1 MAGTRK
7 RFAQVAFYVAL
18 AAAILGAIALPA
30 WAAEP
35 SRPLLTITDGP
46 VQVLRGAQKFDAAE
60 GLSLADDDIVRTPP
74 ATRVARIEFADGRA
88 LDLGPATQ
96 VLLLSERAA
105 QAQGWA
111 GATALVLQGWAKL
124 TAGAAASRLVM
135 PHGVV
140 VGEARGVLLAH
151 TAGDGAALAFAESNG
166 LTLLPRGA
174 GGAEVLLREGES
186 WTRDAA
192 SGAARVSTRLAGVRD
207 VPRAL
212 ADTLPRRAAQWA
224 GRAREAAD
232 GQPLDA
238 TDLAAWQQA
247 EPKLLAQWRTPNN
260 ATAQRTGN
268 PAARLPNALNSAANG
283 TVKTASHNNR
293 PRRAVV
299 LGLPLPAAARRSAAA
314 TALPTTAY
322 LTIEPVGSLRLPSS
336 LSPAQPQ

>member
-1 MAGTRK
+1 MAETRK
-7 RFAQVAFYVAL
+7 RLAQVAFYVAL
-18 AAAILGAIALPA
+18 VAAILGAIALPA

-35 SRPLLTITDGP
+35 SRPLLTINDGP
-46 VQVLRGAQKFDAAE
+46 VQVLRGAQKFDATE
-60 GLSLADDDIVRTPP
+60 GMSLADDDIVRTTPS
-74 ATRVARIEFADGRA
+74 TRVVRLEFADGRA

-111 GATALVLQGWAKL
+111 GATAVVLQGWAKL
-124 TAGAAASRLVM
+124 SAGAAASRLVM

-151 TAGDGAALAFAESNG
+151 AAVDGAALAFAESQG

-212 ADTLPRRAAQWA
+212 ADTLPRRAAMWA

-247 EPKLLAQWRTPNN
+247 EPKLLASWRSPNN
-260 ATAQRTGN
+260 VAAQRTSN
-268 PAARLPNALNSAANG
+268 PSTRLPSSVNSATNSA
-283 TVKTASHNNR
+283 VKTASHNNK
-293 PRRAVV
+293 PRRVV
-299 LGLPLPAAARRSAAA
+299 LLGLSPPVRRDATAAA
-314 TALPTTAY
+314 LPPTAY
-322 LTIEPVGSLRLPSS
+322 MTIEPVGSLRFPPSS
-336 LSPAQPQ
+336 APAQPQ